1 MNHPVKVSPVYP
13 ARFFVRPYPTATN
26 GMPQSM
32 SFDVYSAAFSF
43 EFYPSVDDLAIP
55 TEIFVPEMH
64 YPSMDYLVTASPDL
78 LWEQDGSILKVYA
91 TEASQ
96 PNVSS
101 FVNIT
106 RAI

>member
-1 MNHPVKVSPVYP
+1 MNQPVQVSTVYP
-13 ARFFVRPYPTATN
+13 SRFFVRPYPAATN
-26 GMPQSM
+26 GMPHSM

-43 EFYPSVDDLAIP
+43 EFYPSVDDLTIP

-64 YPSMDYLVTASPDL
+64 YPNMDYAVTACPDL

-91 TEASQ
+91 TEASL
-96 PNVSS
+96 PNVLS